1 MKNLLF
7 LLALICGT
15 VALIGSCAKKDE
27 NATTATTT
35 TALVA
40 ASTASGSITVGSE
53 TLSGTYATS
62 CLTAGVSDL
71 VSSNSVPSDTKA
83 LAWLFVVR
91 GNDNITEEQHGF
103 TDTTCTTK
111 NYHSNLVYDNVS
123 VGSASGSN
131 HQVLQLYTGVNLLA
145 NTTAADTWLET
156 QFSVTL
162 TVGTEHIKTSS
173 SSIKYYGL
181 WNISGTTFQRAL
193 QSTSAYPTELWSIP
207 YTKQ

>member
-1 MKNLLF
+1 MM
-7 LLALICGT
+7 
-15 VALIGSCAKKDE
+15 LIGSCAEKDE
-27 NATTATTT
+27 NTTSNTGVCSVDC

-62 CLTAGVSDL
+62 CYTAGVSDL

-111 NYHSNLVYDNVS
+111 NFHTNLIYDNVS

-131 HQVLQLYTGVNLLA
+131 YQVLLLYTGIDLLA
-145 NTTAADTWLET
+145 NTPAAVTWIYNRYGY
-156 QFSVTL
+156 TL
-162 TVGTEHIKTSS
+162 TVGTEYIKTSS

-181 WNISGTTFQRAL
+181 WNLSGTTFQRGL
-193 QSTSAYPTELWSIP
+193 ESTSAYPNALWGIP

>member
-1 MKNLLF
+1 MKNLYII
-7 LLALICGT
+7 LI
-15 VALIGSCAKKDE
+15 LIFSFTIFSCAKKEDST
-27 NATTATTT
+27 TTATTS
-35 TALVA
+35 ALVA

-62 CLTAGVSDL
+62 CITAAVSDL
-71 VSSNSVPSDTKA
+71 VSSNSLPSDTKA
-83 LAWLFVVR
+83 LGWLFVVT
-91 GNDNITEEQHGF
+91 GNDNVTEELHGY

-111 NYHSNLVYDNVS
+111 NFHTNLMYDNVS

-131 HQVLQLYTGVNLLA
+131 YQVLQLYTGVNLLA

-162 TVGTEHIKTSS
+162 TVGTEN
-173 SSIKYYGL
+173 KYSVGPYQSYGL
-181 WNISGTTFQRAL
+181 WNLSGTTFQK
-193 QSTSAYPTELWSIP
+193 SFTSASGYPSDLWSIP

>member
-62 CLTAGVSDL
+62 CITAVSNL
-71 VSSNSVPSDTKA
+71 VSSNSLPSDTKA
-83 LAWLFVVR
+83 IGWLIVVR

-131 HQVLQLYTGVNLLA
+131 YQVLQLYTGVNLLA

-162 TVGTEHIKTSS
+162 TVGTEN
-173 SSIKYYGL
+173 KYSVGPYQSYGL
-181 WNISGTTFQRAL
+181 WNLSGTTFQKGI
-193 QSTSAYPTELWSIP
+193 TSASGYPSDLWSIP

>member
-35 TALVA
+35 ALVA

-62 CLTAGVSDL
+62 CYTAGVSDL

-91 GNDNITEEQHGF
+91 GNDNITEEFNGY

-111 NYHSNLVYDNVS
+111 NFHTNLMYDNVS

-131 HQVLQLYTGVNLLA
+131 YQVIQYNTAVSLLG
-145 NTTAADTWLET
+145 NTTVADTWLEST
-156 QFSVTL
+156 YSVTL
-162 TVGTEHIKTSS
+162 TVGTEYIKTSS

-181 WNISGTTFQRAL
+181 WNLSGTTFQRAL
-193 QSTSAYPTELWSIP
+193 QSTSAYPTELWAIP